1 METLKVNKRVSL
13 GDITSLIV
21 KVCFK
26 RALRH
31 KKSLLISQ
39 EAFFV
44 AEAGLPTL
52 LRMDWRTCKGVL
64 NNRKAFKRLQRY

>member
-1 METLKVNKRVSL
+1 MYKRVTF
-13 GDITSLIV
+13 GDIASLIV

-26 RALRH
+26 SALRH

-44 AEAGLPTL
+44 DILEKRSKVK
-52 LRMDWRTCKGVL
+52 RM
-64 NNRKAFKRLQRY
+64 RLSRSD

>member
-1 METLKVNKRVSL
+1 METLKVNKRVSFD
-13 GDITSLIV
+13 DITSLIV

-31 KKSLLISQ
+31 KESLLISQ

-44 AEAGLPTL
+44 DILE
-52 LRMDWRTCKGVL
+52 
-64 NNRKAFKRLQRY
+64 KRSKMSQADKPNQVE

>member
-26 RALRH
+26 RALSH

-44 AEAGLPTL
+44 DILE
-52 LRMDWRTCKGVL
+52 
-64 NNRKAFKRLQRY
+64 KRSKCN